1 MAVRSKTG
9 AARIEHQPGPP
20 KLTSQGKA
28 RTQSAGMAVKTT
40 RAGPLN
46 WPWRSHPAQY
56 NISLQRRADYSITLQ
71 FKDSTDAAI
80 NLTGWTV
87 EAQAWNESRSTKYAD
102 FTVTYTNRSTGT
114 IAIALTD
121 EQTALFPNEA
131 YYDVLLTNP
140 SGLKEYYLEGI
151 IYVSEG
157 YTG

>member
-1 MAVRSKTG
+1 MAIS
-9 AARIEHQPGPP
+9 PG
-20 KLTSQGKA
+20 T
-28 RTQSAGMAVKTT
+28 
-40 RAGPLN
+40 
-46 WPWRSHPAQY
+46 Y
-56 NISLQRRADYSITLQ
+56 NISLQRRADYSVTLQ

-87 EAQAWNESRSTKYAD
+87 AAQVWNQDRTTKYAD
-102 FTVTYTNRSTGT
+102 FTVTYTNLVTGT

-151 IYVSEG
+151 VYVSEG
-157 YTG
+157 YTA

>member
-1 MAVRSKTG
+1 MAIS
-9 AARIEHQPGPP
+9 PG
-20 KLTSQGKA
+20 
-28 RTQSAGMAVKTT
+28 
-40 RAGPLN
+40 
-46 WPWRSHPAQY
+46 QY
-56 NISLQRRADYSITLQ
+56 NFSLQRRADHSITLQ

-87 EAQAWNESRSTKYAD
+87 AAQAWNQDRSTKYAD
-102 FTVTYTNRSTGT
+102 FTVTYTDRVTGT

-121 EQTALFPNEA
+121 EQTATLPNEE

-157 YTG
+157 YTA